1 MTTTPPPLIIRKMKS
16 YVDAVDFEAEG
27 AITNMIQMKQRLE
40 TIEEAIQREKTEKEW
55 EKEWEKECAKKMPHY
70 VSYIDDEEWNREGI
84 VTSLIQMKQRLETE
98 EETQKREK
106 YEKNYEEN
114 CDRLR
119 RMNSALKDLPE
130 GWTAHID
137 KSTCLHHVYYY
148 NTLTKETT
156 WIKPAR

>member
-1 MTTTPPPLIIRKMKS
+1 MTTPTPTLTPLVVRKMKN

-40 TIEEAIQREKTEKEW
+40 TFEEAIQREKSEKEW
-55 EKEWEKECAKKMPHY
+55 AKEWAKEMPHY

-84 VTSLIQMKQRLETE
+84 VTNLIQMKQRLETE

-106 YEKNYEEN
+106 YEKIYEEN
-114 CDRLR
+114 CDKL
-119 RMNSALKDLPE
+119 RMNSALKNLPE

-137 KSTCLHHVYYY
+137 KSTSLHHVYYC

-156 WIKPAR
+156 WTKPMC